1 MQVIRIGGDVNK
13 DEVINLINRYFSNS
27 KVSIQEEEYEGRYE
41 FSLSLGNKKSLAD
54 IAFYRAIANLVQD
67 KYILNQ

>member
-1 MQVIRIGGDVNK
+1 MQVIKIGGNVNK

-41 FSLSLGNKKSLAD
+41 DVYKRQSQGLLS
-54 IAFYRAIANLVQD
+54 I
-67 KYILNQ
+67 